1 MNSTFQSERLL
12 FTPLKEADVSA
23 VHALHSFEDVAAFN
37 TIGIPKDIAAT
48 HKVLARKINPDDKE
62 NLGWGIRDKHQ
73 NFIGELG
80 LILAPPRFKKG
91 EISYSIHPEHW
102 GKGYATEALY
112 TGLHYA
118 FNALHLLRVEAG
130 VAVHNKKSIR
140 VLEKG
145 RMKREGRHQ
154 KTLPLISG
162 WSDHFSY
169 AILSADFKQLKQ

>member
-1 MNSTFQSERLL
+1 MNTTFQSERLQ
-12 FTPLKEADVSA
+12 FSPLEEADVSA
-23 VHALHSFEDVAAFN
+23 VHALHSFVEVSAFK
-37 TIGIPKDIAAT
+37 TIGIPEDIAAT

-80 LILAPPRFKKG
+80 LILAPPSFKKG

-102 GKGYATEALY
+102 VKGCATEALY

-118 FNALHLLRVEAG
+118 FNALHLLGVEAG
-130 VAVHNKKSIR
+130 VAVDNKISIR

-145 RMKREGRHQ
+145 G
-154 KTLPLISG
+154 
-162 WSDHFSY
+162 
-169 AILSADFKQLKQ
+169 